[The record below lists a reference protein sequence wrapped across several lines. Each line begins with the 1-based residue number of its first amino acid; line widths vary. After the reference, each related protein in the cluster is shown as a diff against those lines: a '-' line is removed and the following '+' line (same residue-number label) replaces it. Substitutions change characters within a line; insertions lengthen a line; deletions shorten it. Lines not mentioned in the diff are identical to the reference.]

1 VSEKTKW
8 EERRLLVS
16 GENMAKKLSYD
27 DIPPSAII
35 ICPKCKTEN
44 VTADQYCRDCRE
56 DLRSAK
62 LDFLIK
68 LSKTPNGERQ
78 KEIEC
83 SFCGARNPHRAI
95 SCHNCANSF
104 KKSLW
109 THKRTIEDLRERYL
123 ESVIVSL
130 VLSGAFFTLGLWDDN
145 YTEMTFGLGFIAL
158 AVILFLRRHW
168 EYIPRGND
176 NAEVSRSTAEST
188 SRSRPVSL
196 GIERTAVHM
205 RRKSMIT
212 VRVGIALVLVGL
224 GVLVGDLLV
233 EDSAHS
239 TTGVIPGGCYIAFR
253 TNSQEVLGHLSG
265 SYSVSPG
272 GVDFRIYTSDQFQSY
287 STTGFADSVY
297 QSNGPSGSFSVDLP
311 GIGTYYMVAV
321 HSDDSTL
328 QSTTQNL
335 SLTYSLSGIGL
346 GDLIYGIGVVV
357 IGAALIV
364 MGRRIRDKVRKSSS
378 ARTNEPASCES

>member
-1 VSEKTKW
+1 
-8 EERRLLVS
+8 
-16 GENMAKKLSYD
+16 MAKKLSYD
-27 DIPPSAII
+27 DIPPGAII

-44 VTADQYCRDCRE
+44 VTANQYCQNCEE

-68 LSKTPNGERQ
+68 LGKTPNDERQ
-78 KEIEC
+78 KAIAC
-83 SFCGARNPHRAI
+83 SFCGASNPHGAI

-104 KKSLW
+104 KKSIW

-130 VLSGAFFTLGLWDDN
+130 VLSGASFALGIWDDN
-145 YTEMTFGLGFIAL
+145 YTEMTFGVGFIAL

-168 EYIPRGND
+168 EYIPRRND
-176 NAEVSRSTAEST
+176 NAEVPRSTAERTPQSQ
-188 SRSRPVSL
+188 PVSV
-196 GIERTAVHM
+196 GNERTAVHM
-205 RRKSMIT
+205 RRKSMIV
-212 VRVGIALVLVGL
+212 VRVGIALVLVGF
-224 GVLVGDLLV
+224 GVVVGDFLV

-239 TTGVIPGGCYIAFR
+239 ATGAIPGGYYIAFR
-253 TNSQEVLGHLSG
+253 TNSQEVYGHLSG

-272 GVDFRIYTSDQFQSY
+272 GVSFRIYTSNQFQSY
-287 STTGFADSVY
+287 STAGFADSIY

-311 GIGTYYMVAV
+311 GTGTYYLVAV
-321 HSDDSTL
+321 HSDDSSL

-335 SLTYSLSGIGL
+335 SLTYSLSGIAL
-346 GDLIYGIGVVV
+346 GDLISGIGVIV

-364 MGRRIRDKVRKSSS
+364 IGRRIRDKVRKSSS
-378 ARTNEPASCES
+378 ARSNEPASCEP